1 MPQGGMRLLWSE
13 VKWPFAPELM
23 QKNAVE
29 FHGVVYHVF
38 RQAAVV
44 PFRLL
49 SVFQNEKAL
58 AAFTA
63 EKADSFIA
71 DLGRLKNG
79 VQMECVVYPM
89 PGRVQVNSD
98 SGAAYLRE
106 KAAML
111 RMIGEHVAQIR
122 EHLGSLAR
130 DIHLRETK
138 SGTRIFVLMERGRE
152 GEFRA
157 AVEQVATPQQLSR
170 RISGPWPAA
179 EFLSEQLRAPN
190 APK

>member
-1 MPQGGMRLLWSE
+1 MRWSSMAWSTTSSGKRRWLLFVCSQYFKMRKPWLHS
-13 VKWPFAPELM
+13 
-23 QKNAVE
+23 
-29 FHGVVYHVF
+29 
-38 RQAAVV
+38 R
-44 PFRLL
+44 R
-49 SVFQNEKAL
+49 
-58 AAFTA
+58 
-63 EKADSFIA
+63 
-71 DLGRLKNG
+71 KNG

-130 DIHLRETK
+130 DINLRDTK